1 MSDRRA
7 ELTELSTRFV
17 DAFNRHD
24 LDGIMSFFGD
34 GAVFEDPE
42 GKSHEGRDA
51 IRAAFAPLVNG
62 TMGNVRFDEEDFFL
76 DVEAG
81 KVMTGWR
88 VFLELEGKPASI
100 RGLDLLLFE
109 GDKLMRK
116 QAYWKADAPHFE

>member
-1 MSDRRA
+1 MGARRV
-7 ELTELSTRFV
+7 ELTDLSTRFV

-34 GAVFEDPE
+34 GAIFEDPE
-42 GKSHEGRDA
+42 GKSHQGHDA

-62 TMGNVRFDEEDFFL
+62 AMGNVRFDEEDFFM

-88 VFLELEGKPASI
+88 VSLELEGKPAS
-100 RGLDLLLFE
+100 
-109 GDKLMRK
+109 KTYK
-116 QAYWKADAPHFE
+116 S